1 MRLLHT
7 TCFAGDA
14 LTLVAD
20 KILAVSPATRHRSDI
35 GTVEVTVISLQDA
48 TTEGVSYTVR
58 ETYDSIIKKLEAL

>member
-1 MRLLHT
+1 MKLLHT

-35 GTVEVTVISLQDA
+35 GTVQVTVISLLDA
-48 TTEGVSYTVR
+48 TTEGAYSR